1 MATNAWQH
9 PSMIA
14 SEALMHLEDALV
26 ISNLAARD
34 KTGEFVNGSMQIG
47 ESVKI
52 RTRPDYEVKEFSTT
66 KTGTGPIV
74 AQDIRES
81 TRPFAIEKILDV
93 SIQVTSWEKKLDL
106 DDFSEQVIQPA
117 AFRLAEKCD
126 ILLGTKILQGAG
138 VYSSASLYNT
148 AADIA
153 LSRKAATLQQLAQ
166 GRYCLVGLDLE
177 AILLGQTWFNQS
189 QTRGDAGVAS
199 LTTGNM
205 GTVMGMNFVSTI
217 NFPGTSHTVGNGT
230 TTMDNTGGANA
241 VGDSALKVDSLTGQ
255 VEAGDRLAI
264 AGCRR
269 PVIAAAQAVATA
281 TAITI
286 VDPIT
291 EIVAD
296 GAALTTV
303 SSGKTLTYQGAVFD
317 SQSLAIAM
325 PPLDVPSD
333 KPAATAS
340 NNGYSIRVVQGYD
353 MTKKQETLSLDLMIG
368 TTCWD
373 PRRVTLLADE
383 A

>member
-14 SEALMHLEDALV
+14 SEALMHLEDSLI

-66 KTGTGPIV
+66 KAGTGPIV
-74 AQDIRES
+74 AQDVRES

-126 ILLGTKILQGAG
+126 VLLGTKILQGAG
-138 VYSSASLYNT
+138 LYSSATLYST
-148 AADIA
+148 AGDIA
-153 LSRKAATLQQLAQ
+153 QSRKTATLQQLAQ

-177 AILLGQTWFNQS
+177 ATILGKEWFNQS
-189 QTRGDAGVAS
+189 QTRGDAGITA
-199 LTTGNM
+199 LTNGDM
-205 GTVMGMNFVSTI
+205 GRVMGMNFVSSI

-230 TTMDNTGGANA
+230 STTDNTSSANL
-241 VGDSALKVDSLTGQ
+241 VGSSTLKIDSLTGQ

-269 PVIAAAQAVATA
+269 PLIAAAQAVATA
-281 TAITI
+281 TSVTL

-291 EIVAD
+291 EIIAD
-296 GAALTTV
+296 GAAMTSV
-303 SSGKTLTYQGAVFD
+303 SSGKTLTYQGAIFD

-368 TTCWD
+368 TTAWD
-373 PRRVTLLADE
+373 PRRITLLADE